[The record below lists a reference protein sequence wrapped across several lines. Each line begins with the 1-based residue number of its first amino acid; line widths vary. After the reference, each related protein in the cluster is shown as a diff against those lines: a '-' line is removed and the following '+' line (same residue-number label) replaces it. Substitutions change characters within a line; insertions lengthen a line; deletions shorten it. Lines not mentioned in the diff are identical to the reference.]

1 MNYLD
6 LSVYLPPSVRHPMEA
21 FLVEDE
27 RMDRA
32 ELVTWHIEHE
42 AGVEYA
48 LFRVTGDVDAYRERI
63 TDVVS
68 IPEYTVSPI
77 DDGEFYSYVCQE
89 TREIDRE
96 FRRAFVRRNLVVV
109 PPIRYPGD
117 GTMRVTVVGESDDL
131 SRLVEDMPEWADAD
145 VERVGEF
152 DRRRGRIGSELTG
165 RQRDAVAA
173 AVERGYY
180 DVPRSASLDDV
191 AADLDCSPGTASV
204 LLRKAE
210 RAVMGATVGGAER

>member
-1 MNYLD
+1 MDYLD
-6 LSVYLPPSVRHPMEA
+6 LSVFQPPAVRHPMEA

-32 ELVTWHIEHE
+32 ELVTWHIENE
-42 AGVEYA
+42 ADVEYA
-48 LFRVTGDVDAYRERI
+48 LFRVAGDVDAYRERI
-63 TDVVS
+63 ADVAS

-77 DDGEFYSYVCQE
+77 DDGQFYSYVCQV
-89 TREIDRE
+89 TREVDRE

-109 PPIRYPGD
+109 PPIEYPGD

-131 SRLVEDMPEWADAD
+131 RALVEDMPEWADAD

-152 DRRRGRIGSELTG
+152 DRRRGRVAGELTA
-165 RQRDAVAA
+165 RQREAVAA

-180 DVPRSASLDDV
+180 DVPRSATLDDV

-204 LLRKAE
+204 LLRRAE
-210 RAVMGATVGGAER
+210 RAVMSAIAGDAEE